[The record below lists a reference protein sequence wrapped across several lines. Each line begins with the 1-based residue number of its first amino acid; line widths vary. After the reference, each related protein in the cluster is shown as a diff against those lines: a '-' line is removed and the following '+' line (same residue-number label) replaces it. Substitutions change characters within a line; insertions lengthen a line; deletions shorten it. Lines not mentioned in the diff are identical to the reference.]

1 MNNIFSWIYKKFIAY
16 APLVTA
22 VGTANN
28 IVRAYPNDASIL
40 PIVAL
45 IEANN
50 PNSYF
55 VENQPIA
62 DNENL
67 DVHIFTAFN
76 VPTSTISQY
85 VDDLMKSLLFT
96 RDMSQ
101 DMDDPSAKVRHKVM
115 KYSRHN
121 IVAQDLI

>member
-1 MNNIFSWIYKKFIAY
+1 MNIFSWLYDKFIAY
-16 APLVTA
+16 SPLTTA
-22 VGTANN
+22 LGTADA
-28 IVRAYPNDASIL
+28 IVRAYPNSVNLL

-62 DNENL
+62 DSENL
-67 DVHIFTAFN
+67 DVHVFTAFD
-76 VPTSTISQY
+76 VDTSTVSVH
-85 VDDLMKSLLFT
+85 VDNLMKSLLFT

-101 DMDDPSAKVRHKVM
+101 DMDDPSTKVRHKVM

-121 IVAQDLI
+121 MVAGDLI

>member
-1 MNNIFSWIYKKFIAY
+1 MTNIISWLYDKFIAY
-16 APLVTA
+16 APLTTA
-22 VGTANN
+22 LGSANK
-28 IVRAYPNDASIL
+28 IVRAYPNDASVL

-55 VENQPIA
+55 VENMPLA

-67 DVHIFTAFN
+67 DVHVFTSFN
-76 VPTSTISQY
+76 VPTSSISKY

-101 DMDDPSAKVRHKVM
+101 DMDDPSTKVRHKVM

>member
-1 MNNIFSWIYKKFIAY
+1 MNIFSWLYDKFIAY
-16 APLVTA
+16 TPLTTA
-22 VGTANN
+22 LGSANS
-28 IVRAYPNDASIL
+28 IVRAYPNVVSTL

-55 VENQPIA
+55 VENQPLA
-62 DNENL
+62 DNESL
-67 DVHIFTAFN
+67 DVHVFTSFN
-76 VPTSTISQY
+76 VPTSSISQY
-85 VDDLMKSLLFT
+85 VDNLMKSLLFT

-101 DMDDPSAKVRHKVM
+101 DMDDPSTKVRHKVM

>member
-1 MNNIFSWIYKKFIAY
+1 MNNIISWIYGKFITY
-16 APLVTA
+16 SPLVA
-22 VGTANN
+22 ALGTSNN

-55 VENQPIA
+55 VENEPIA
-62 DNENL
+62 DNQNL
-67 DVHIFTAFN
+67 DVHVFTKFD
-76 VPTSTISQY
+76 VPTSSISKY
-85 VDDLMKSLLFT
+85 VDDLMKSLLYT